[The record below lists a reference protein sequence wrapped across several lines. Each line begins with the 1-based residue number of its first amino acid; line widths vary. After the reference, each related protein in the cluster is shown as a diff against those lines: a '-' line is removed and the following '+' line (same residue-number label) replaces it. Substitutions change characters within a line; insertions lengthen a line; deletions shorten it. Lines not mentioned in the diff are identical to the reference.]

1 MSDYQDLC
9 AMYGR
14 SPSDP
19 DFIDDLID
27 EISRESTL
35 EQEDYEW
42 YEENENKKHYQLLVD
57 QLESVDMI
65 LELDVPE
72 KARFS
77 FLVMIHAHVV
87 SAIEG
92 YLAGVF
98 IHDVCN
104 SEELTRKLVESDPEF
119 SKRKFTLREIYQEKE
134 TLKVTVASYLKDL
147 IFHDLK
153 KIKPMYEIV
162 LNHKF
167 SDLSWLFKAVEIRHH
182 CVHRAGYDKDGEKV
196 DISVES
202 IADLLNNV
210 NDLAGEIDSTI
221 ETVHSGL

>member
-27 EISRESTL
+27 DFSRETTL
-35 EQEDYEW
+35 EQEDYDW
-42 YEENENKKHYQLLVD
+42 YEENENRKHYQLLVD
-57 QLESVDMI
+57 QLESIDI
-65 LELDVPE
+65 IRELDVPE
-72 KARFS
+72 QARFS

-87 SAIEG
+87 SSIEG

-98 IHDVCN
+98 IHQVCN
-104 SEELTRKLVESDPEF
+104 SEEFTRKLVESDPEF

-153 KIKPMYEIV
+153 KIKPMYETV
-162 LNHKF
+162 LNHEF
-167 SDLSWLFKAVEIRHH
+167 SDISWLFKAVEIRHH
-182 CVHRAGYDKDGEKV
+182 CVHRAGYNKDGEKV
-196 DISVES
+196 EISVES
-202 IADLLNNV
+202 IADLLNHA
-210 NDLAGEIDSTI
+210 NDLAGEIDSTV
-221 ETVHSGL
+221 ETVHSYG

>member
-9 AMYGR
+9 AMFGR
-14 SPSDP
+14 NPSDP
-19 DFIDDLID
+19 DFTDDLID
-27 EISRESTL
+27 EISREPTL

-42 YEENENKKHYQLLVD
+42 YEENKDKKHYQLLID
-57 QLESVDMI
+57 QLESVDLI
-65 LELDVPE
+65 LELDIPE
-72 KARFS
+72 KAQFS

-98 IHDVCN
+98 IHRVCN

-182 CVHRAGYDKDGEKV
+182 CAHRAGYNKDGEKI

-202 IADLLNNV
+202 IANLLDNV
-210 NDLAGEIDSTI
+210 NDLAIEIDSTV
-221 ETVHSGL
+221 ETVRSD

>member
-9 AMYGR
+9 AIYGR

-27 EISRESTL
+27 DISRESTL

-77 FLVMIHAHVV
+77 FLVMMHAHVV
-87 SAIEG
+87 STIEG
-92 YLAGVF
+92 YLAGAF
-98 IHDVCN
+98 IHQVCN

-153 KIKPMYEIV
+153 KIKPMYETV

-182 CVHRAGYDKDGEKV
+182 CVHRAGYSKDGEKV

-221 ETVHSGL
+221 ETVHFDL

>member
-27 EISRESTL
+27 GFSREPTL

-42 YEENENKKHYQLLVD
+42 YEENENRKHYQLLVD
-57 QLESVDMI
+57 QLESIDI
-65 LELDVPE
+65 IRELDVPE
-72 KARFS
+72 QARFS

-87 SAIEG
+87 STIEG

-98 IHDVCN
+98 IHQVCN

-134 TLKVTVASYLKDL
+134 TLKVTVARYLKDL

-153 KIKPMYEIV
+153 KIKPMYETV

-182 CVHRAGYDKDGEKV
+182 CVHRAGYNKDGEKV
-196 DISVES
+196 EISVES
-202 IADLLNNV
+202 IADLLDHAT
-210 NDLAGEIDSTI
+210 DLAGEIDSTV
-221 ETVHSGL
+221 ETAHSY

>member
-9 AMYGR
+9 EMFGR
-14 SPSDP
+14 SPNDP

-27 EISRESTL
+27 DISGDTIL

-42 YEENENKKHYQLLVD
+42 YEENENRKHYQLLID
-57 QLESVDMI
+57 QLESVDLI
-65 LELDVPE
+65 RDLDVPE

-87 SAIEG
+87 STIEG

-98 IHDVCN
+98 IHQVCN

-119 SKRKFTLREIYQEKE
+119 SKRKLTLREIYQEKE
-134 TLKVTVASYLKDL
+134 TLKVTVASYLKGL
-147 IFHDLK
+147 IFHDIK
-153 KIKPMYEIV
+153 KVKPMYEEV

-167 SDLSWLFKAVEIRHH
+167 SDLSWLFKAVEVRHH
-182 CVHRAGYDKDGEKV
+182 CVHRAGYNKDGERV
-196 DISVES
+196 DISVGS
-202 IADLLNNV
+202 IADLLNSA
-210 NDLAGEIDSTI
+210 NDLAIEIDSTVD
-221 ETVHSGL
+221 TVQREL

>member
-19 DFIDDLID
+19 NFIDDLID
-27 EISRESTL
+27 DISGESTL

-77 FLVMIHAHVV
+77 FLVMIHAHIV
-87 SAIEG
+87 STIEG

-98 IHDVCN
+98 IHQVCN

-153 KIKPMYEIV
+153 KIKPMYETV

-182 CVHRAGYDKDGEKV
+182 CAHRAGYNKDGEKV

-221 ETVHSGL
+221 EAVHSGL